1 LETKLFNIKSIQH
14 IILTTSIG
22 SGTLTQSN
30 SRKLKKILMDD
41 ADENKGEL
49 EWKEVDSSSSRG
61 RGRRSGYVVNP

>member
-14 IILTTSIG
+14 IILTTSIR

-30 SRKLKKILMDD
+30 SRKLKKILDD
-41 ADENKGEL
+41 ADEDKGEL
-49 EWKEVDSSSSRG
+49 ERKEVDSSSSRG